1 MNAYLIA
8 AKANAFELDQHV
20 GRALD
25 ANQPDYIV
33 EAIGCGEGHA
43 ELESVHGERFRDSIK
58 HLFGMN

>member
-20 GRALD
+20 GRAID
-25 ANQPDYIV
+25 ASQPEHMV
-33 EAIGCGEGHA
+33 EAFGCGEGCYHSASEHA
-43 ELESVHGERFRDSIK
+43 NSFRDSIK